1 MPNKML
7 IDASHPEET
16 RVVVVRGNRIEE
28 FDFESQDK
36 KQLKGNIYLARVTRV
51 EPSLQAA
58 FVEYGGNRH
67 GFLAF
72 SEIHPDYY
80 QIPVADR
87 QALLRAEA
95 QEAEDEEDED
105 GDGDDRQSRD
115 RGRRGRRRGG
125 KSRDRGEHRRDAGA
139 AGEGEGS
146 GEASES
152 GDNGGDVVVE
162 EISHTSEII
171 EHAADTSEHV
181 DTTEHADTSE
191 HADASGHDEGSAEQD
206 ETETRDGGPT
216 SIAASVEADVISEAV
231 PQADGSEAPSGDND
245 RGMLE
250 EVQSSHPDDHEVESV
265 GAEDA
270 LEEVRN
276 RRKPVRRQY
285 KIQEVIKRRQ
295 ILLVQVVKEERGNKG
310 AALTT
315 YLSLAG
321 RYSVL
326 MPNTARGGGISRKI
340 TSAVDRKR
348 LKEVVAD
355 LEVPQGMGVILRTA
369 GESRTK
375 AEIKRDYEYLMRL
388 WENVRS
394 LTLQSTAPALVYE
407 EGSLIKRSV
416 RDLYNKDIDEILVS
430 GEEGYREAKDFM
442 RMLMPS
448 HAKVVQPFRDTT
460 PIFVRNGIEA
470 QLDRMLQPQV
480 TLKSGGYIIINQT
493 EALVAIDVNS
503 GRSTKEHSIEDTALH
518 TNLEAAEE
526 VARQLRL
533 RDLAG
538 LIVIDFIDMEENRNN
553 RSVEKRLKD
562 HLKND
567 RARIQ
572 VGRISHFGLMEMS
585 RQRIRAS
592 VLEST
597 MKPCPHCGG
606 TGHVRSDSSVALM
619 VVRAI
624 EEFLLKDSR
633 SHITVR
639 TPAATAL
646 YVLNHKRGT
655 LVELESR
662 FGLTITVEADDSVGA
677 QHYAIF
683 RGALAEKP
691 EGFVEA
697 RSFPAYV
704 EPEEPE
710 DEIVVV
716 EEDDEAPVQAEQP
729 RQQPQQQQPRPAAGG
744 EEGEGRDRKRRKRRR
759 RRGGKDRD
767 REHGAPADGSSVSA
781 PAAEFSGSAATAS
794 DGDAE
799 ADNDAPLGV
808 SETSETVEASDE
820 GQGKKR
826 RRGKRGGKRNRRE
839 DGEGEAEASAG
850 ETLDVSDS
858 DVTESATVSSESV
871 VAAPAEEPAALAPA
885 NDDAPGTEK
894 PKKPRRAAKPKKAA
908 VEVVAEEP
916 AAAEAVAEAP
926 AETPATASDEA
937 AAATVEE
944 APKVRPSRR
953 KPAAVDAP
961 VVPVVSSTVADEPAA
976 KTEDKPKRAGWWQ
989 RKGFF

>member
-7 IDASHPEET
+7 IDSSHPEET

-95 QEAEDEEDED
+95 EEEEDED
-105 GDGDDRQSRD
+105 EDGEERERSR
-115 RGRRGRRRGG
+115 GNRRRRRGG
-125 KSRDRGEHRRDAGA
+125 RSRDKGEDGARAAAESATEATSDGEQSAEGIEVLGDVSVDDVVETDEPASAGVEAAEDATEPTADEDRPEEGGPKSIA
-139 AGEGEGS
+139 AEVEVDVITEDLPALAES
-146 GEASES
+146 PESES
-152 GDNGGDVVVE
+152 DARGVVE
-162 EISHTSEII
+162 EVHATHHDD
-171 EHAADTSEHV
+171 EHE
-181 DTTEHADTSE
+181 
-191 HADASGHDEGSAEQD
+191 
-206 ETETRDGGPT
+206 
-216 SIAASVEADVISEAV
+216 
-231 PQADGSEAPSGDND
+231 
-245 RGMLE
+245 
-250 EVQSSHPDDHEVESV
+250 HEVESV

-276 RRKPVRRQY
+276 RRKPPRRHY

-340 TSAVDRKR
+340 TNAQDRKR
-348 LKEVVAD
+348 LKEVVSD

-388 WENVRS
+388 WDNVRE
-394 LTLQSTAPALVYE
+394 LTLKSTAPALVYE

-416 RDLYNKDIDEILVS
+416 RDLYNKDIDEILVA

-448 HAKVVQPFRDTT
+448 HAKVVQPYRETT
-460 PIFVRNGIEA
+460 PLFARFGMEA
-470 QLDRMLQPQV
+470 QLDKMLQPQV
-480 TLKSGGYIIINQT
+480 TLKSGGYLIINQT

-503 GRSTKEHSIEDTALH
+503 GRSTREHSIEETALH

-553 RSVEKRLKD
+553 RAVEKRLKD

-572 VGRISHFGLMEMS
+572 LGRISHFGLMEMS

-633 SHITVR
+633 NHITVK
-639 TPAATAL
+639 TPSSTAL
-646 YVLNHKRGT
+646 YMLNHKRST
-655 LVELESR
+655 LTELEAR
-662 FGLTITVEADDSVGA
+662 FGLAITIEVDETVGA
-677 QHYAIF
+677 QHYVIT
-683 RGALAEKP
+683 RGAVAEKP
-691 EGFVEA
+691 VGFQEHQFLA
-697 RSFPAYV
+697 P
-704 EPEEPE
+704 PP
-710 DEIVVV
+710 V
-716 EEDDEAPVQAEQP
+716 EEDDDDDLVIEAEAEEEAVEQ
-729 RQQPQQQQPRPAAGG
+729 RPQQNQQRHAENG
-744 EEGEGRDRKRRKRRR
+744 EEGNRKRRR
-759 RRGGKDRD
+759 RRRRRGGRDRD
-767 REHGAPADGSSVSA
+767 REHDQNGASDAVVADAPSVS
-781 PAAEFSGSAATAS
+781 PAEAEFAASES
-794 DGDAE
+794 DLDVDAE
-799 ADNDAPLGV
+799 G
-808 SETSETVEASDE
+808 SETEAIAEAEAGTAVVADD
-820 GQGKKR
+820 GQAKKR

-839 DGEGEAEASAG
+839 GDEQEAEAGTSDEAG
-850 ETLDVSDS
+850 DEVEAVAEVSMEETVEAVAVEPVVETAEPEEPKKKPKRASRAKKKAAEPEEAAAIEVAVED
-858 DVTESATVSSESV
+858 TTV
-871 VAAPAEEPAALAPA
+871 VAAAPEEPAAIVP
-885 NDDAPGTEK
+885 P
-894 PKKPRRAAKPKKAA
+894 
-908 VEVVAEEP
+908 VAEETESAP
-916 AAAEAVAEAP
+916 AAKSNGEP
-926 AETPATASDEA
+926 
-937 AAATVEE
+937 
-944 APKVRPSRR
+944 PK
-953 KPAAVDAP
+953 
-961 VVPVVSSTVADEPAA
+961 PVVSSTLSEGQEKPAD
-976 KTEDKPKRAGWWQ
+976 DQPKKGGWWQ
-989 RKGFF
+989 RRGFF

>member
-16 RVVVVRGNRIEE
+16 RVVVVRGSRIEE

-95 QEAEDEEDED
+95 EEQDDEDED
-105 GDGDDRQSRD
+105 AEERNRGRRRRRGGRSRD
-115 RGRRGRRRGG
+115 RGDDAVKADAEAHSGATESLSADDVQADNDSPSTEEAGLDAPGG
-125 KSRDRGEHRRDAGA
+125 AEPAD
-139 AGEGEGS
+139 
-146 GEASES
+146 
-152 GDNGGDVVVE
+152 
-162 EISHTSEII
+162 
-171 EHAADTSEHV
+171 ADTDV
-181 DTTEHADTSE
+181 N
-191 HADASGHDEGSAEQD
+191 
-206 ETETRDGGPT
+206 
-216 SIAASVEADVISEAV
+216 AASVETSASIEDHAVQDAEPEGEARTIAAEVEFDVVSEKL
-231 PQADGSEAPSGDND
+231 PEPSEGEAAA
-245 RGMLE
+245 E
-250 EVQSSHPDDHEVESV
+250 EVRRSRNDDHEHDHEVESV

-270 LEEVRN
+270 LDEVRN
-276 RRKPVRRQY
+276 RRKPPRRHY
-285 KIQEVIKRRQ
+285 KIQEVVKRRQ

-340 TSAVDRKR
+340 TNAQDRKR
-348 LKEVVAD
+348 LKEVVSD
-355 LEVPQGMGVILRTA
+355 LDVPQGMGVILRTA

-388 WENVRS
+388 WDNVRE
-394 LTLQSTAPALVYE
+394 LTLKSSAPALVYE

-448 HAKVVQPFRDTT
+448 HAKVVQPYRETT
-460 PIFVRNGIEA
+460 PPFARFGVEA
-470 QLDRMLQPQV
+470 QLDKMLQPQV

-503 GRSTKEHSIEDTALH
+503 GRSTKEHSIEETALH

-553 RSVEKRLKD
+553 RAVEKRLKD

-572 VGRISHFGLMEMS
+572 LGRISHFGLMEMS

-597 MKPCPHCGG
+597 MKPCSHCGG
-606 TGHVRSDSSVALM
+606 TGHVRSDSSVALL
-619 VVRAI
+619 VVRAV

-633 SHITVR
+633 NHIIVK
-639 TPAATAL
+639 TPASIAL

-655 LVELESR
+655 LAEMEAK
-662 FGLTITVEADDSVGA
+662 FGLTITIDVDETVAA
-677 QHYAIF
+677 QHYVIV
-683 RGALAEKP
+683 RGAVAEKP
-691 EGFVEA
+691 EGFQERQFLPAAVE
-697 RSFPAYV
+697 
-704 EPEEPE
+704 E
-710 DEIVVV
+710 
-716 EEDDEAPVQAEQP
+716 EEDDVEIEVEADEEPTADQH
-729 RQQPQQQQPRPAAGG
+729 PQQQRHAEGG
-744 EEGEGRDRKRRKRRR
+744 EEGGRKRKRRR
-759 RRGGKDRD
+759 RRRGGRDRD
-767 REHGAPADGSSVSA
+767 HDGAPREGEHETHAHPPADERAAVAGVAEEASV
-781 PAAEFSGSAATAS
+781 T
-794 DGDAE
+794 DAE
-799 ADNDAPLGV
+799 ASGTVSADDA
-808 SETSETVEASDE
+808 EAVDD
-820 GQGKKR
+820 GQKKR
-826 RRGKRGGKRNRRE
+826 RRGKRGGKRNRK
-839 DGEGEAEASAG
+839 DGDGPQPDAG
-850 ETLDVSDS
+850 EP
-858 DVTESATVSSESV
+858 SEAGGDEA
-871 VAAPAEEPAALAPA
+871 VAAAETVAAVEDNAVDAVA
-885 NDDAPGTEK
+885 NATPEAAEK
-894 PKKPRRAAKPKKAA
+894 PKKPRRASRTRKA
-908 VEVVAEEP
+908 VAAAEEAAAEETVAGEEP
-916 AAAEAVAEAP
+916 AAAPEPLAAP
-926 AETPATASDEA
+926 AEPAEKHANEPVRAKRGKASG
-937 AAATVEE
+937 EE
-944 APKVRPSRR
+944 
-953 KPAAVDAP
+953 PAVAII
-961 VVPVVSSTVADEPAA
+961 SSTPPEGEPVAEQ
-976 KTEDKPKRAGWWQ
+976 PKRSGWWQ
-989 RKGFF
+989 KRSFF

>member
-16 RVVVVRGNRIEE
+16 RVVVIRGNRIEE

-95 QEAEDEEDED
+95 QEAEDEENED

-125 KSRDRGEHRRDAGA
+125 KPRDRGEHKRDAA
-139 AGEGEGS
+139 DS
-146 GEASES
+146 GEASDAADEAEE
-152 GDNGGDVVVE
+152 GADAGVE
-162 EISHTSEII
+162 DISHTSEII
-171 EHAADTSEHV
+171 EHAADS
-181 DTTEHADTSE
+181 SE
-191 HADASGHDEGSAEQD
+191 HADASEHGEDSAEQD
-206 ETETRDGGPT
+206 EGEIREGGPT

-231 PQADGSEAPSGDND
+231 PLAEQGSEATSGDND

-388 WENVRS
+388 WENVRN

-662 FGLTITVEADDSVGA
+662 FGLTITVEADDSVGS

-704 EPEEPE
+704 
-710 DEIVVV
+710 
-716 EEDDEAPVQAEQP
+716 
-729 RQQPQQQQPRPAAGG
+729 
-744 EEGEGRDRKRRKRRR
+744 
-759 RRGGKDRD
+759 
-767 REHGAPADGSSVSA
+767 
-781 PAAEFSGSAATAS
+781 
-794 DGDAE
+794 
-799 ADNDAPLGV
+799 
-808 SETSETVEASDE
+808 
-820 GQGKKR
+820 
-826 RRGKRGGKRNRRE
+826 
-839 DGEGEAEASAG
+839 
-850 ETLDVSDS
+850 
-858 DVTESATVSSESV
+858 
-871 VAAPAEEPAALAPA
+871 
-885 NDDAPGTEK
+885 
-894 PKKPRRAAKPKKAA
+894 
-908 VEVVAEEP
+908 
-916 AAAEAVAEAP
+916 
-926 AETPATASDEA
+926 
-937 AAATVEE
+937 
-944 APKVRPSRR
+944 
-953 KPAAVDAP
+953 
-961 VVPVVSSTVADEPAA
+961 
-976 KTEDKPKRAGWWQ
+976 
-989 RKGFF
+989 